1 MLLGVIFMTLV
12 IGSIQYASADHSL
25 GGQGIF
31 KDENDV
37 NLASTI
43 DSKWLIH
50 LQVVVRDAQDQ
61 LVSVAEA
68 SHGSYIPHEISD
80 YVFDEYLGE
89 KEIVNVNK
97 IKYQKGQKSM
107 GTHVEEFPFPK
118 SYHDMQSFWSLEY
131 CLSTEN
137 WPEKH
142 GDEYGI
148 TCIPV
153 FQTITSNVTLGEND
167 TFTLYWTVLREI

>member
-1 MLLGVIFMTLV
+1 MTLV

-167 TFTLYWTVLREI
+167 TFTLYWTILREI

>member
-1 MLLGVIFMTLV
+1 MTLV

-25 GGQGIF
+25 AGDTGIF
-31 KDENDV
+31 KDANNV
-37 NLASTI
+37 NTASTI

-61 LVSVAEA
+61 LINVTEA

-131 CLSTEN
+131 CMSTEN
-137 WPEKH
+137 LVGKH
-142 GDEYGI
+142 GGERGI
-148 TCIPV
+148 SCIPI
-153 FQTITSNVTLGEND
+153 FQTITPNVTLGEND
-167 TFTLYWTVLREI
+167 TFTLYWTILREF